1 MRHQKKRWFAAL
13 LSLCMLLS
21 ILPSTSIAFSESE
34 ETWSGNRRKQTID
47 GGTHTITLSN
57 LTIDSP
63 GVEKSAIDITG
74 NADVTFI
81 LEGNNTL
88 RGYRNHPAIW
98 VESGSSVTFEGN
110 GLLEASAGG
119 ASIGLGAAGIGGGYG
134 ASSNF
139 GNITIN
145 GGTIIARGSGG
156 GAGIGGVLE
165 PVQAAPV
172 IVEDNCFIGS
182 RCIIVE
188 GAHLEEEVVLG
199 ANTVITA
206 STRIIDVTG
215 NEPIEYQGYV
225 PARSVVIPGSRK
237 KQFPAGEYEV
247 PCALI
252 IGKRKASTDLKT
264 SLNSAL
270 REFDVPV

>member
-21 ILPSTSIAFSESE
+21 ILPSTSLAFSESE
-34 ETWSGNRRKQTID
+34 ETWSGNRRNQTID

-182 RCIIVE
+182 RSIVVE
-188 GAHLEEEVVLG
+188 GAHICREAVLG
-199 ANTVITA
+199 SNTVITG
-206 STRIIDVTG
+206 STHIIDVTG
-215 NEPIEYQGYV
+215 PEPVTYKGYV
-225 PARSVVIPGSRK
+225 PPRSVVVPGSYR
-237 KQFPAGEYEV
+237 KQFPAGEYSIT
-247 PCALI
+247 CALI
-252 IGKRKASTDLKT
+252 IGQRKESTDKKT
-264 SLNSAL
+264 SLNDAL
-270 REFDVPV
+270 RDFGVSV

>member
-21 ILPSTSIAFSESE
+21 ILPSTSLAFSESE
-34 ETWSGNRRKQTID
+34 ETWSGNRRNQTID

-110 GLLEASAGG
+110 GLTSVEPLARHKKVAICARVHGVSGE
-119 ASIGLGAAGIGGGYG
+119 
-134 ASSNF
+134 NF
-139 GNITIN
+139 PP
-145 GGTIIARGSGG
+145 
-156 GAGIGGVLE
+156 
-165 PVQAAPV
+165 PVPPV
-172 IVEDNCFIGS
+172 MPCS
-182 RCIIVE
+182 T
-188 GAHLEEEVVLG
+188 AHS
-199 ANTVITA
+199 TA
-206 STRIIDVTG
+206 S
-215 NEPIEYQGYV
+215 
-225 PARSVVIPGSRK
+225 
-237 KQFPAGEYEV
+237 
-247 PCALI
+247 
-252 IGKRKASTDLKT
+252 
-264 SLNSAL
+264 
-270 REFDVPV
+270 

>member
-156 GAGIGGVLE
+156 GAGIGG
-165 PVQAAPV
+165 
-172 IVEDNCFIGS
+172 
-182 RCIIVE
+182 
-188 GAHLEEEVVLG
+188 
-199 ANTVITA
+199 
-206 STRIIDVTG
+206 
-215 NEPIEYQGYV
+215 GYEL
-225 PARSVVIPGSRK
+225 S
-237 KQFPAGEYEV
+237 
-247 PCALI
+247 LI
-252 IGKRKASTDLKT
+252 HI
-264 SLNSAL
+264 
-270 REFDVPV
+270 

>member
-13 LSLCMLLS
+13 LALCMLLS
-21 ILPSTSIAFSESE
+21 ILPSTSLAFSESE
-34 ETWSGNRRKQTID
+34 ETWSGNRRNQTID

-156 GAGIGGVLE
+156 GAGIGGGYEV
-165 PVQAAPV
+165 
-172 IVEDNCFIGS
+172 GS
-182 RCIIVE
+182 
-188 GAHLEEEVVLG
+188 G
-199 ANTVITA
+199 T
-206 STRIIDVTG
+206 VTG
-215 NEPIEYQGYV
+215 NVTINGGYV
-225 PARSVVIPGSRK
+225 TAIGGSSGSTAATVLSVQATTEPSPPARAETPSSWPRTALGTP
-237 KQFPAGEYEV
+237 PASLTGTV
-247 PCALI
+247 FLSAMRAI
-252 IGKRKASTDLKT
+252 IRARRWVRTVRFT
-264 SLNSAL
+264 
-270 REFDVPV
+270 

>member
-156 GAGIGGVLE
+156 GAGIGGGY
-165 PVQAAPV
+165 AA
-172 IVEDNCFIGS
+172 G
-182 RCIIVE
+182 
-188 GAHLEEEVVLG
+188 L
-199 ANTVITA
+199 
-206 STRIIDVTG
+206 
-215 NEPIEYQGYV
+215 
-225 PARSVVIPGSRK
+225 
-237 KQFPAGEYEV
+237 
-247 PCALI
+247 
-252 IGKRKASTDLKT
+252 
-264 SLNSAL
+264 
-270 REFDVPV
+270 

>member
-1 MRHQKKRWFAAL
+1 
-13 LSLCMLLS
+13 MLLS
-21 ILPSTSIAFSESE
+21 ILPLTSIAFSESE
-34 ETWSGNRRKQTID
+34 ETWSGNRRNQTID

-156 GAGIGGVLE
+156 L
-165 PVQAAPV
+165 
-172 IVEDNCFIGS
+172 S
-182 RCIIVE
+182 
-188 GAHLEEEVVLG
+188 
-199 ANTVITA
+199 
-206 STRIIDVTG
+206 
-215 NEPIEYQGYV
+215 
-225 PARSVVIPGSRK
+225 
-237 KQFPAGEYEV
+237 
-247 PCALI
+247 LI
-252 IGKRKASTDLKT
+252 HI
-264 SLNSAL
+264 
-270 REFDVPV
+270 

>member
-13 LSLCMLLS
+13 LALCMLLS
-21 ILPSTSIAFSESE
+21 ILPSTSLAFSESE
-34 ETWSGNRRKQTID
+34 ETWSGNRRNQTID

-119 ASIGLGAAGIGGGYG
+119 ASIGLGAAGIGGRRLL
-134 ASSNF
+134 A
-139 GNITIN
+139 
-145 GGTIIARGSGG
+145 
-156 GAGIGGVLE
+156 
-165 PVQAAPV
+165 
-172 IVEDNCFIGS
+172 
-182 RCIIVE
+182 
-188 GAHLEEEVVLG
+188 
-199 ANTVITA
+199 
-206 STRIIDVTG
+206 
-215 NEPIEYQGYV
+215 
-225 PARSVVIPGSRK
+225 ARSPSAAAQSR
-237 KQFPAGEYEV
+237 PAAAE
-247 PCALI
+247 A
-252 IGKRKASTDLKT
+252 RASAAATR
-264 SLNSAL
+264 SAAGL
-270 REFDVPV
+270 

>member
-1 MRHQKKRWFAAL
+1 MRHQKKRWFPAL

-21 ILPSTSIAFSESE
+21 ILPSTSLAFSESE
-34 ETWSGNRRKQTID
+34 ETWSGNRRNQTID

-57 LTIDSP
+57 LSIDSP

-156 GAGIGGVLE
+156 GAGIGGGYEV
-165 PVQAAPV
+165 
-172 IVEDNCFIGS
+172 GS
-182 RCIIVE
+182 
-188 GAHLEEEVVLG
+188 G
-199 ANTVITA
+199 T
-206 STRIIDVTG
+206 VTG
-215 NEPIEYQGYV
+215 NVTINGGYV
-225 PARSVVIPGSRK
+225 TV
-237 KQFPAGEYEV
+237 
-247 PCALI
+247 
-252 IGKRKASTDLKT
+252 KRQYRRRGHR
-264 SLNSAL
+264 L
-270 REFDVPV
+270 R